1 MCAALALAPAAL
13 TFADELSETGE
24 FLDGVAAIVNEGV
37 VLKSQ
42 LREQMRMIVENAN
55 AAGQSLPPIDTLQD
69 IVLERLI
76 VTEVQLQ
83 RADRM
88 GLQISDQA
96 LNEYI
101 ANIAEAQDIAFE
113 DMPEEL
119 RKDGID
125 YATFRSQLRDDI
137 TVNELRRMEV
147 SRSINVSE
155 NPMRMCESSQSEL
168 TTTLPS
174 RSTMHISTSLSL
186 MRREAPILARRS
198 ST

>member
-1 MCAALALAPAAL
+1 MLKIKVLCAVLSLTPAAVALA
-13 TFADELSETGE
+13 DQLSDTGE

-42 LREQMRMIVENAN
+42 LRDQMAMIIENAT
-55 AAGQSLPPIDTLQD
+55 ASGQSLPPPDTLQE

-76 VTEVQLQ
+76 VAEVQLQ

-101 ANIAEAQDIAFE
+101 ANIADNEGIRFE

-125 YATFRSQLRDDI
+125 YATFRSQLREEI
-137 TVNELRRMEV
+137 TVNELRRM
-147 SRSINVSE
+147 
-155 NPMRMCESSQSEL
+155 
-168 TTTLPS
+168 
-174 RSTMHISTSLSL
+174 
-186 MRREAPILARRS
+186 
-198 ST
+198 